1 MFIYDYWKLIRTNFA
16 IKDLLPRVEHNIY
29 LPYYNEITYIKIQLN
44 VCLVFEGLFMI
55 SEITKDKL

>member
-1 MFIYDYWKLIRTNFA
+1 MFICDYWKLIPTNFA